1 MQTFVQLRIWYYN
14 FVFTFL
20 ILQVVTDLDGNY
32 ITQIGSSGEE
42 GLRDGSFD
50 NATFNRPQV
59 NIRYFWMGTILSL
72 LDS

>member
-1 MQTFVQLRIWYYN
+1 MFVSLN
-14 FVFTFL
+14 
-20 ILQVVTDLDGNY
+20 LQVVTDLDGNY

-50 NATFNRPQV
+50 DATFNMPQV
-59 NIRYFWMGTILSL
+59 NLWISYLHKLGITFLFL